1 MCVFDCTFS
10 LGRRLM
16 VLSGR
21 STLRTLR
28 DLMTLMS
35 FPLLLP
41 LRSGGK
47 QQDINMLYN
56 ENERVIRTF
65 WKTVSIYFHH
75 ISLLDHSLSF
85 HFTLNVE
92 YSFNI
97 TMQQLILLYIRIICC
112 RLICC
117 GIFFF
122 KQVFTGLQILW
133 TDVFFSGHSKS
144 ITHSSKYQNCQAFSG
159 AMPSQTSFFLF
170 SFFFLAVLEQT
181 REWIG
186 NGCLC

>member
-92 YSFNI
+92 DRFNI
-97 TMQQLILLYIRIICC
+97 TMQQLILFYIRILCC
-112 RLICC
+112 RLLCC
-117 GIFFF
+117 GMHFIKNIFFLSSKF
-122 KQVFTGLQILW
+122 SQAFRFSTIDCFWFTCFLLW
-133 TDVFFSGHSKS
+133 TFQKHNTFK
-144 ITHSSKYQNCQAFSG
+144 
-159 AMPSQTSFFLF
+159 
-170 SFFFLAVLEQT
+170 
-181 REWIG
+181 
-186 NGCLC
+186 